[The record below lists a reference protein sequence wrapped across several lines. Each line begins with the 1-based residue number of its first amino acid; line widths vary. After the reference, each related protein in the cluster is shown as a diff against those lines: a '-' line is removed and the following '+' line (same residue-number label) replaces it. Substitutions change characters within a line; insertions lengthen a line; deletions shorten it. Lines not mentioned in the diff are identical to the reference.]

1 MPARRNGPV
10 SSNVRRRM
18 PLPQDFLDALRAP
31 PLEEIV
37 GAIQRSRTEKSR
49 RAMLELR
56 NEIKPLDLFCYL
68 GARFGPPNGIQ
79 NILRNDH
86 SDNLVHWDWTLK
98 YNDVMVSFWGTNFRT
113 DLFVVGEIEFAEAE
127 RLELIQKVLADLRNH
142 GPQMGKVRKELERWT
157 EFVNPYWRLT
167 RAINSLQVELNSLN
181 LATSLSTNFN
191 TPSSAVDQ
199 GEEWRQASSAYSKA
213 FGLCFGIRSMLPVWA
228 EAFLNLLIFIQARP
242 EIKADARH
250 LESIFRQQIDLRI
263 KGLHI
268 HCFGFEKPVDYSTP
282 ACKKFH
288 TLINERNDLLHGNV
302 VPEKQ
307 KFNEVYFIGKVPV
320 FTEYRSLWER
330 TLGVDSQAVGLDRL
344 QAEVA
349 TVSEFKEYILSCLKP
364 EVGDFMRFALKKR
377 HLAKNHEDGRFG
389 ILFPDHLVDSRPHFG
404 PRPESELNKQSSVPD
419 DA

>member
-1 MPARRNGPV
+1 
-10 SSNVRRRM
+10 M
-18 PLPQDFLDALRAP
+18 PLPQDFLSALQAP
-31 PLEEIV
+31 QLEDII
-37 GAIQRSRTEKSR
+37 AIQRALSKHSKRS
-49 RAMLELR
+49 MHELR
-56 NEIKPLDLFCYL
+56 NEVKPIDFFCYL

-98 YNDVMVSFWGTNFRT
+98 YNDILIFIWGTNFRT
-113 DLFVVGEIEFAEAE
+113 DLFVVGEMVFAEE
-127 RLELIQKVLADLRNH
+127 DRLEFIQMIQADLKHH
-142 GPQMGKVRKELERWT
+142 GPKIGKVRKELERWT

-167 RAINSLQVELNSLN
+167 HAINSLQVELNSLH
-181 LATSLSTNFN
+181 LTTSLSTNFN

-199 GEEWRQASSAYSKA
+199 TDAWREASNSYSKA

-242 EIKADARH
+242 EIKSDARH
-250 LESIFRQQIDLRI
+250 LDGIFRQQIDLRI

-268 HCFGFEKPVDYSTP
+268 HCLGFEKPVDYSTSV
-282 ACKKFH
+282 CKKFH
-288 TLINERNDLLHGNV
+288 SLINERNDLLHGNV

-330 TLGVDSQAVGLDRL
+330 TLGVDSKAVGLDRL

-349 TVSEFKEYILSCLKP
+349 TVSEFKEYVLSCLKP
-364 EVGDFMRFALKKR
+364 KVAEFMRFALRKR
-377 HLAKNHEDGRFG
+377 HLAQNHEDGRFG
-389 ILFPDHLVDSRPHFG
+389 ILFPDHLVDTRPHFDS
-404 PRPESELNKQSSVPD
+404 PHESDSSKPATD
-419 DA
+419 SNDA